1 MKKIFAFPD
10 PLEVV
15 ALSSIQIYSKPKRA
29 RPDDVLTGGTGG
41 AAGRI
46 ARMLRRAPEVMV
58 KITGGGKN
66 AGQVYNHL
74 TYIGRNG
81 NVVLENE
88 DGDRIQGKA
97 AIKDELGGWAID
109 SMKGAGRYRQTYNIM
124 LSMPKGTPAEKV
136 LDAARQF
143 ARERFGSDR
152 PYMLALH
159 TDKSHPHVHI
169 CVRTEGI
176 EPGDRL
182 RIQKTDLQAY
192 REHFAEKMTERG
204 VEATATPRPLRG
216 KTRKAQKAGV
226 YRAAKEGRSTVIRS
240 AIQQVENEKRT
251 GGGSASQEQIQP
263 WKARIEKRRAQL
275 IEQYDTA
282 IRQAL
287 AKGKV
292 SLAAEIQSF
301 KKALPP
307 IKTQRDIIRERIQA
321 RQQERQALREEQ
333 QKKPQ
338 QIHAP
343 QQPPQPQPQPQEKEM
358 ER

>member
-1 MKKIFAFPD
+1 MTKIFAFPD

-15 ALSSIQIYSKPKRA
+15 VLSSIQIYSKPKRS
-29 RPDDVLTGGTGG
+29 RPDDILTGGTVG
-41 AAGRI
+41 ATGRI

-66 AGQVYNHL
+66 AGQVYSHL

-97 AIKDELGGWAID
+97 AIKDELAGWAID

-226 YRAAKEGRSTVIRS
+226 YRAAKEGRSTVILS

-251 GGGSASQEQIQP
+251 GASQEQIQPPSP

-275 IEQYDTA
+275 TEQYDTA

-307 IKTQRDIIRERIQA
+307 IKTQQDIIRERIEA
-321 RQQERQALREEQ
+321 RQQERQAQREEQ
-333 QKKPQ
+333 QKKTQ
-338 QIHAP
+338 QIHT
-343 QQPPQPQPQPQEKEM
+343 PQPQPQEKEM